1 MRAGVRSRWRHAGR
15 LVITLAID
23 LVALGASAE
32 QLAIKAYNTEA
43 GLAHNR
49 VKRIVQD
56 SHGFLWFCTADG
68 LSRFDGY
75 QFRNYTPENGLPS
88 LSINDLAEGE
98 DGVYWIAN
106 KSDGVIPCDLRG
118 RV

>member
-1 MRAGVRSRWRHAGR
+1 MRAGVRARWRHAGR
-15 LVITLAID
+15 LVMTLAID

-56 SHGFLWFCTADG
+56 STDSCGSVRPVA
-68 LSRFDGY
+68 
-75 QFRNYTPENGLPS
+75 
-88 LSINDLAEGE
+88 
-98 DGVYWIAN
+98 
-106 KSDGVIPCDLRG
+106 
-118 RV
+118 